1 MRWFRDYNDVVAL
14 IESSYRVNAGWG
26 MHCPAVNHSWVL
38 HAVGMR
44 PKHTMGCVKAIRGLL
59 AYSLRLAQISRKLMQ
74 RKKYI

>member
-1 MRWFRDYNDVVAL
+1 M
-14 IESSYRVNAGWG
+14 G

>member
-1 MRWFRDYNDVVAL
+1 M
-14 IESSYRVNAGWG
+14 G

-74 RKKYI
+74 RKSIYDVKRRFLAEPSFLRCF

>member
-1 MRWFRDYNDVVAL
+1 M
-14 IESSYRVNAGWG
+14 G

-59 AYSLRLAQISRKLMQ
+59 AYSLRLA
-74 RKKYI
+74 